1 MKFPGF
7 DTITENLKKKFFMAA
22 NTVITSAE
30 TAAAQIEGN
39 LLKAVS
45 LEEAAYSRD
54 QILGRNPDKSRKS
67 FLPCHAQSP
76 LRLCLGI
83 STSSNSLNL
92 LQFLEFSYYTLL
104 RR

>member
-1 MKFPGF
+1 
-7 DTITENLKKKFFMAA
+7 MAA

-54 QILGRNPDKSRKS
+54 RILGRNSDRKS
-67 FLPCHAQSP
+67 K
-76 LRLCLGI
+76 
-83 STSSNSLNL
+83 
-92 LQFLEFSYYTLL
+92 EFSSLPFTVTSTAWSCTVNLWS
-104 RR
+104 